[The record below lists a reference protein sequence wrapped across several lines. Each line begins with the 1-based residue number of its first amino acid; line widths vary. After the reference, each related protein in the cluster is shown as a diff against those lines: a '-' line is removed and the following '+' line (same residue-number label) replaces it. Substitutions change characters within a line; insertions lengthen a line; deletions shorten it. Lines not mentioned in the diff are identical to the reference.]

1 MIISC
6 ECKKYKFVVRAEDI
20 GKDGRLV
27 QCGVCDKQWF
37 QEPPT
42 LEEFKTLKDNY
53 IQEDEEKLSKES
65 SKKQSSTKNVPIK
78 YKEKTKVDFNKLI
91 ITILIILIIGIFAS
105 FQFKDLILA
114 QYPGSINY
122 FSIIEEFGEYISKS
136 ISSFIDM
143 LIPKN

>member
-53 IQEDEEKLSKES
+53 IQEDEENLSKES

-122 FSIIEEFGEYISKS
+122 FSIVEEFGEYISKS

>member
-53 IQEDEEKLSKES
+53 IQEDEENLSEES

>member
-53 IQEDEEKLSKES
+53 IQEDEENLSKES

>member
-53 IQEDEEKLSKES
+53 IKEDQENSSIEY
-65 SKKQSSTKNVPIK
+65 SKKHSTTKNVPIK
-78 YKEKTKVDFNKLI
+78 YKEKNNINFNNI
-91 ITILIILIIGIFAS
+91 FFTILIILIIGVFAS
-105 FQFKDLILA
+105 FQFKDLILT
-114 QYPGSINY
+114 QYPDSLNY
-122 FSIIEEFGEYISKS
+122 FSIIEEFGEYISKN
-136 ISSFIDM
+136 ITAFINM

>member
-20 GKDGRLV
+20 SKDGRLV

-53 IQEDEEKLSKES
+53 IKEDDENVSKES
-65 SKKQSSTKNVPIK
+65 SKKQASTKNVPIK
-78 YKEKTKVDFNKLI
+78 YKQKTKIDFSKI
-91 ITILIILIIGIFAS
+91 FFTILIILVIGVFAS
-105 FQFKDLILA
+105 FQFKDLILIK
-114 QYPGSINY
+114 YPYSSNY
-122 FSIIEEFGEYISKS
+122 FSIIEEFGEYISKN

>member
-37 QEPPT
+37 QKPPT

-122 FSIIEEFGEYISKS
+122 FSIVEEFGEYISKS

>member
-122 FSIIEEFGEYISKS
+122 FSIVEEFGEYISKS